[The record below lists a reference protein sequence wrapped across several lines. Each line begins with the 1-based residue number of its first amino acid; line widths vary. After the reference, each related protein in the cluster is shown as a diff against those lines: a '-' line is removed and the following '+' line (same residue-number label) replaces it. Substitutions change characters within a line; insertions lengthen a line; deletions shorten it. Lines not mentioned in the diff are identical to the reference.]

1 MVRHE
6 ICLWYLSTH
15 ISTLS
20 ILGTEC
26 SWQMMRILVE
36 RFNITNKKKIKKIQT
51 QTLYD
56 IWVKCIHTCFQK
68 YKWHFI
74 DRRSIFSR
82 CIISNISKKGNN
94 NSIWSIF
101 RRGFLP
107 AVNSCHLSVCN
118 EVFWRSTK
126 IFHKSNKTLQSIKR
140 KLNKVQQW
148 QSSRFE
154 DYPLDS
160 HVCKFRVGSSSH
172 NDQKMK

>member
-36 RFNITNKKKIKKIQT
+36 RFNITNKNTNMIKKIQT

-82 CIISNISKKGNN
+82 CIISNISIKCN

-107 AVNSCHLSVCN
+107 AVNSCHLPVCN

-126 IFHKSNKTLQSIKR
+126 IFHKSNKNLAATIIQIKH
-140 KLNKVQQW
+140 KLNKVQQ
-148 QSSRFE
+148 
-154 DYPLDS
+154 
-160 HVCKFRVGSSSH
+160 
-172 NDQKMK
+172 